1 MIGRLGVLLIG
12 TLLFWLLV
20 SYPAWRLLGETHLA
34 YSAVSLGLCV
44 VPAALTLLLDRLA
57 AGGGPEAQ
65 LGAVVAGMLLRM
77 AVVLGGGLALSSLLP
92 YFQEQAF
99 WLWVVV
105 FYLYTLTLEMVLIV
119 RARSALERPANEI

>member
-1 MIGRLGVLLIG
+1 MIGRLGVLLVG

-20 SYPAWRLLGETHLA
+20 SYPAWRLLGDTHLV
-34 YSAVSLGLCV
+34 YSAVSLALCV
-44 VPAALTLLLDRLA
+44 VPAALTLLLDRLVVS
-57 AGGGPEAQ
+57 GGPEAQ
-65 LGAVVAGMLLRM
+65 LGAVVAGMIMRM
-77 AVVLGGGLALSSLLP
+77 AVVLGGGLALSSFLS

-119 RARSALERPANEI
+119 RARSALEQPTNEI